1 MEMMD
6 RSLEQRVWQRVEAP
20 YGEAAGDGIPSLY
33 HRCRCREQTY
43 RRLTMQAGHAL
54 KPGLQNLA
62 RMEQAEGECLLGI
75 LKLRFPGF
83 SPGKAEGET
92 GSLEK
97 LLPRLYREAMTTWQ
111 EYTALSFDR
120 EFGGV
125 FAALAGRKQ
134 TQGAEI
140 MALMGRLPGTSEK
153 IQK

>member
-6 RSLEQRVWQRVEAP
+6 RSVEQRVWQRVEAP
-20 YGEAAGDGIPSLY
+20 CGEAAGDSIPALY

-43 RRLTMQAGHAL
+43 RRLTRQAGNTL

-62 RMEQAEGECLLGI
+62 RLERVEGDCLLGI
-75 LKLRFPGF
+75 LKLRLPGF
-83 SPGKAEGET
+83 SPGKAEGES
-92 GSLEK
+92 GPLRK
-97 LLPRLYREAMTTWQ
+97 LLPRLYREAITTWQ
-111 EYTALSFDR
+111 AYTALSFDR

-125 FAALAGRKQ
+125 FADLAGRKQ

-140 MALMGRLPGTSEK
+140 MALMGRLPGISEK